1 MAGKS
6 IKELVIKVKQQNA
19 KRVAKDIEHIS
30 TALLEATEYAE
41 LFNSELSM
49 MKVPPGLDKFVK
61 TFDKMEASLEEI
73 ASQTRKTTNSIGAM
87 RNEAIEMADNFQ
99 TSFQVIS
106 EGLDDIGTD
115 AVRASGKVQKGFEG
129 VEGAINETAGAMGK
143 ATAANKRLGNGL
155 KDTNRQGTNQA
166 RTFSKMAQSA
176 GGLASTYA
184 LVAANVFALSEGFR
198 LLSEAAAVDRLEDVS
213 TVISAGIGVS
223 IAGTAQAM
231 RDATDGAIS
240 YQAALRQA
248 AASTA
253 YGFDTQQIEE
263 FTQVARRAAVVLGVE
278 MTDALNR
285 VIRGISKAEV
295 ELLDE
300 LGVTVRLNEAFA
312 RYAAQHNIAASSL
325 NSFQRQQALAN
336 EVILKSEQ
344 NLGAADDALESTSW
358 EQFGA
363 NVSSATN
370 QLLRFISTSD
380 SMLSVLNSFNSA
392 FDEVVQLSR
401 SDATF
406 TPFTKT
412 LEEAPDALSSIV
424 AYNNLVKEQN
434 RLIKE
439 GGVARQ
445 KSAALVG
452 QGIDGT
458 ASAQDFLTY
467 DKETLRL
474 NDQYNTLQAQLTGV
488 RHELD
493 LTDEALQKFA
503 DSMGITVDDV
513 ALVSDSIQNLSLLS
527 RSLGSDL
534 TSFDN
539 QVRGKSTNPYTAMST
554 SIKEAT
560 RDIDLLIS
568 KNLSLDDALAKL
580 KISRDQYNNFGDV
593 QDYINLLDVQEQ
605 KMLDIQKVGAAMVEE
620 QHGALYVAKQELMM
634 LHSRNAASLAALDI
648 TELTVAQKTELFK
661 AEQKVVK
668 ATERVQELNYSLLKQ
683 QSAIRI
689 AEEAALNPQQ
699 TSLGIANDKL
709 RIEQATYE
717 MMLRQNELAKAAGN
731 APVYGTDQLDAQRDT
746 ATDADTGLTSQLNQ
760 TNFQMAQSALQT
772 LNPEIASATN
782 NIYSLADAWAIM
794 GNASATSA
802 QQAAASASAMGS
814 TLGAMGNL
822 VNAASGAVT
831 SGIDAE
837 IAAVEASGAT
847 QEEQEAQIKELNKKK
862 IKEQEKFAK
871 TSILISTAQGVAM
884 ALASAPWPI
893 NLVGAGMTA
902 AAGALAYA
910 QASNASSSQLAALE
924 SSSSS
929 TPTSSLTVGGDMSL
943 RSDVSQASTG
953 AERSQS
959 LGDQG
964 VYGRASGGMGYAG
977 NTYLAGE
984 NGKELI
990 TPKVDSTITPVSDG
1004 ASSRGSQS
1012 QQTPVVFQIQA
1023 LDAQSFMDR
1032 MPEIG
1037 PAMEE
1042 YYEQQ
1047 GRKLASP

>member
-6 IKELVIKVKQQNA
+6 IKELVIKVKQQGA
-19 KRVAKDIEHIS
+19 KRVTKDIDGLSES
-30 TALLEATEYAE
+30 LLEATEYAE
-41 LFNSELSM
+41 LFSQELAG
-49 MKVPPGLDKFVK
+49 MKLPPGLDKFIK

-73 ASQTRKTTNSIGAM
+73 ATQTRRTTNSLGAM

-106 EGLDDIGTD
+106 EGLDDIGSD
-115 AVRASGKVQKGFEG
+115 ALRASSKVQKGFEG
-129 VEGAINETAGAMGK
+129 VEGAVKDTTGAMGK

-176 GGLASTYA
+176 GGLASSYA

-198 LLSEAAAVDRLEDVS
+198 LLSEAAAVDRLEEVS

-248 AASTA
+248 AAATA
-253 YGFDTQQIEE
+253 YGFDTEQIEQ

-344 NLGAADDALESTSW
+344 NLGAADNALESTSW

-392 FDEVVQLSR
+392 FNEVVQLSR

-406 TPFTKT
+406 TPYTKT
-412 LEEAPDALSSIV
+412 LEEAPDALSGIV

-452 QGIDGT
+452 QGIDGNAGVGT
-458 ASAQDFLTY
+458 YVTY
-467 DKETLRL
+467 DKDTMKL
-474 NDQYNTLQAQLTGV
+474 NDEYNTLQAQLTGV

-493 LTDEALQKFA
+493 LTDEALLKFA
-503 DSMGITVDDV
+503 ESMSISVDDV

-554 SIKEAT
+554 SIQEAT

-568 KNLSLDDALAKL
+568 KNLSLDDSLSKL
-580 KISRDQYNNFGDV
+580 KISKDQYNNFGDV
-593 QDYINLLDVQEQ
+593 QAYISLLDVQEQ
-605 KMLDIQKVGAAMVEE
+605 KMLDIQKVGVQMAESE
-620 QHGALYVAKQELMM
+620 HEALYLAEQELMM
-634 LHSRNAASLAALDI
+634 LNERNAASLAALD
-648 TELTVAQKTELFK
+648 TTKLTVAQKTEVFK
-661 AEQKVVK
+661 AEQKVAK
-668 ATERVQELNYSLLKQ
+668 ATERVQALNYSLLQ
-683 QSAIRI
+683 QQEQIVTSY
-689 AEEAALNPQQ
+689 EAALNPQR
-699 TSLGIANDKL
+699 TSLGTAHAKL
-709 RIEQATYE
+709 EAEKATLD
-717 MMLRQNELAKAAGN
+717 MMLRQNAAAAAAGS
-731 APVYGTDQLDAQRDT
+731 APVFGPDEIQSQQDETT
-746 ATDADTGLTSQLNQ
+746 SADTGLVSQLNA
-760 TNFQMAQSALQT
+760 TNLQMAQSALQT
-772 LNPEIASATN
+772 LSPELNSATN
-782 NIYSLADAWAIM
+782 SMYQLADAWAIM
-794 GNASATSA
+794 GDASASSA
-802 QQAAASASAMGS
+802 QVAAASASALGS
-814 TLGAMGNL
+814 TLSATASM

-837 IAAVEASGAT
+837 IAAVQASGAS

-871 TSILISTAQGVAM
+871 ASILINTAAGVAM
-884 ALASAPWPI
+884 ALASVMWPM
-893 NLVGAGMTA
+893 NLVAAGMTA

-910 QASNASSSQLAALE
+910 QASNSSSAQLAGLE

-929 TPTSSLTVGGDMSL
+929 AANASLTVGDEMSQ
-943 RSDVSQASTG
+943 SVDVGGSSTS
-953 AERSQS
+953 AERAQS

-964 VYGRASGGMGYAG
+964 VYGRASGGTGYMG

-990 TPKVDSTITPVSDG
+990 TPKVDSTITPVSD
-1004 ASSRGSQS
+1004 SSTSRNRQS
-1012 QQTPVVFQIQA
+1012 QQAPVVFQIQA

-1047 GRKLASP
+1047 GRKLAAQ